1 MMLLQGLRLFS
12 LLAFYD
18 AFAGFFAFC
27 FGGSGSVWVL
37 LWPAVCFAA
46 ASHFSQN
53 KLLRIGAA
61 LAGFAALPFLS
72 TLADQLVYLPAAVYG
87 VILAAKGDFS
97 LSPAPQEECFRWLY
111 RVWPFFGAAMLLWNA
126 DAVLAALPT
135 ALAAAALLVWYA
147 RTARQDP
154 EVCTQPAS
162 LLVSGGALA
171 AVCGVSFLLSRT
183 LVVEGAR
190 TVLSALYFRLIV
202 PVLQL
207 VLNNVVAKG
216 IVGMFQSVWLFVAW
230 VLSLFARQSV
240 ARGDL
245 YESSADSLR
254 NAMEDNAAPLVN
266 GPQVLAVLGGILA
279 AAVLVFVL
287 YRLIRRKKEA
297 PVQTQAAAMVR
308 HSVPP
313 RARRWTG
320 LFLSPSARIRRE
332 YRAYLAYCETHGVT
346 ILRGDTSLDL
356 TGRAHG
362 MDHAAEAE
370 LREIYLRARY
380 AGTATAEDAARAEEL
395 VRKIYG

>member
-1 MMLLQGLRLFS
+1 M
-12 LLAFYD
+12 
-18 AFAGFFAFC
+18 
-27 FGGSGSVWVL
+27 
-37 LWPAVCFAA
+37 
-46 ASHFSQN
+46 
-53 KLLRIGAA
+53 
-61 LAGFAALPFLS
+61 
-72 TLADQLVYLPAAVYG
+72 
-87 VILAAKGDFS
+87 
-97 LSPAPQEECFRWLY
+97 
-111 RVWPFFGAAMLLWNA
+111 
-126 DAVLAALPT
+126 
-135 ALAAAALLVWYA
+135 
-147 RTARQDP
+147 
-154 EVCTQPAS
+154 
-162 LLVSGGALA
+162 
-171 AVCGVSFLLSRT
+171 
-183 LVVEGAR
+183 
-190 TVLSALYFRLIV
+190 
-202 PVLQL
+202 LQL

-266 GPQVLAVLGGILA
+266 GPQVLAVLVGILA

-297 PVQTQAAAMVR
+297 PAQTQTAAMVR

-320 LFLSPSARIRRE
+320 IFLSPSARIRRE

-346 ILRGDTSLDL
+346 VLRGDTSLDL

>member
-61 LAGFAALPFLS
+61 LAGFAALPFLPI
-72 TLADQLVYLPAAVYG
+72 LADRLVYLPAAVYG

-111 RVWPFFGAAMLLWNA
+111 RVWPFFGAAMLLWNT

-154 EVCTQPAS
+154 EVCTQPVS

-171 AVCGVSFLLSRT
+171 AVCGMSFLLSRT

-254 NAMEDNAAPLVN
+254 NAMEDSAAPLVN
-266 GPQVLAVLGGILA
+266 GPQVLAVLGGILV

-297 PVQTQAAAMVR
+297 PVQTQAAMVR

-320 LFLSPSARIRRE
+320 IFLSPSARIRRE
-332 YRAYLAYCETHGVT
+332 YRA
-346 ILRGDTSLDL
+346 
-356 TGRAHG
+356 
-362 MDHAAEAE
+362 
-370 LREIYLRARY
+370 
-380 AGTATAEDAARAEEL
+380 
-395 VRKIYG
+395 